1 MTSVP
6 SLRPPSNGNRSFVL
20 IAVALLLCSGC
31 ELFQKLPE
39 RDTRPTTDN
48 EELDP
53 IPGRRVYDP
62 ETGTYVEVE
71 APPTEPIDTITWTE
85 VRENQY
91 PPITEEGVPA
101 YTPPPGTPTQSTGTN
116 PVNPVGIAENGSQ
129 LLSAYNVEMLLPFL
143 SGRMDASTGAI
154 DPNSL
159 WALHFF
165 SGAQMAFDELRE
177 TDPQLAL
184 NVHISDSQAEASR
197 TRELMATNAF
207 RSAHLVMGPY
217 RRENVSLVADAVK
230 QSGQVLVSPYS
241 ASSGISDDNPNY
253 VQINPTLG
261 THCRAQLRHAVDT
274 YDPDQIVLV
283 ARNIESEIARFQYFQ
298 EENRVLQG
306 RADAEPLEELVLE
319 DAVFDLTPWLNTDP
333 VVFIVPVWDESFVAS
348 FLRQLNA
355 ASRTAYRQ
363 VYVYG
368 MPQWKDYE
376 RVDYELYEAC
386 NVHLSTSTFIDPLDD
401 EIRDFRRTFYDRFGT
416 LPREEAYVGYDVMK
430 YFSRMLQKHGTRF
443 QYQLEREPVN
453 ALHTNFRF
461 ERVIDPPEE
470 TTPGGMEQRQPPIER
485 FENKYLNI
493 LRFQNF
499 QFRKVN

>member
-6 SLRPPSNGNRSFVL
+6 SLRQLSNGNSPLVF

-31 ELFQKLPE
+31 ELFQKMPE
-39 RDTRPTTDN
+39 RDREPTSDR

-62 ETGTYVEVE
+62 ETGTYIEVE
-71 APPTEPIDTITWTE
+71 APPTEPIDTIQWAE

-101 YTPPPGTPTQSTGTN
+101 YTPPPGTPTRSTGTN
-116 PVNPVGIAENGSQ
+116 PVNPVGVTDNGSQ

-143 SGRMDASTGAI
+143 AGRMDAATGTV

-165 SGAQMAFDELRE
+165 SGAQMAFEELRQ

-184 NVHISDSQAEASR
+184 NVNVSDSRAEASR
-197 TRELMATNAF
+197 TQELLASNGF
-207 RSAHLVMGPY
+207 RAAHLILGPY
-217 RRENVSLVADAVK
+217 RRENVSLVAKAVK
-230 QSGQVLVSPYS
+230 QSAQVLVSPYS
-241 ASSGISDDNPNY
+241 ASDGLSDNNPNY
-253 VQINPTLG
+253 IQVNPTLG
-261 THCRAQLRHAVDT
+261 THCRAQLRHAVET
-274 YDPDQIVLV
+274 YDPDRIVLV

-298 EENRVLQG
+298 EENRLLQG
-306 RADAEPLEELVLE
+306 SADAKPLDELVLE

-333 VVFIVPVWDESFVAS
+333 VVFIVPIWDESFVAS

-355 ASRTAYRQ
+355 ASRTEYRQ

-376 RVDYELYEAC
+376 RIDYELYEAC
-386 NVHLSTSTFIDPLDD
+386 NVHLSTSTFIDPLDED
-401 EIRDFRRTFYDRFGT
+401 IRAFRRTFYDRFGT
-416 LPREEAYVGYDVMK
+416 LPREEAYVGYDISK
-430 YFSRMLQKHGTRF
+430 YFSRMLKQYGTRF
-443 QYQLEREPVN
+443 QYQLEKEREE
-453 ALHTNFRF
+453 ALHTNFQF
-461 ERVIDPPEE
+461 ERVVEVPE
-470 TTPGGMEQRQPPIER
+470 TATPSGLEQRQPAIER